1 MEDSDNLLPVKIA
14 IADRTYRLKVKAEDE
29 EVLRKTV
36 KIINEKIVEYKT
48 AFAGKDMQDYV
59 SMVLIWLA
67 TEETKTAEHIV
78 DIQNAI
84 DKVIILENQL
94 DRVLVREE
102 EEEKEESTN

>member
-1 MEDSDNLLPVKIA
+1 MADNDNLLPVNIA
-14 IADRTYRLKVKAEDE
+14 IADRTYRLKVKSEDE

-48 AFAGKDMQDYV
+48 LFAGKDMQDYV

-78 DIQNAI
+78 DIQRAV
-84 DKVIILENQL
+84 DKITHLENQL
-94 DRVLVREE
+94 DKVLVKEE
-102 EEEKEESTN
+102 ENNEETIN